1 MARMLEGLM
10 WSPKWVSHLGCIKG
24 CVDYLKLGIS
34 DAWLYGGTGHAFV
47 INISKDSCPSGPT
60 AWKTEMLFVLGS
72 NLGYSMDGNFAHK
85 SMPDFG
91 ERRRKAWEHVKQS
104 IDEGYPCYGWEL
116 DIAEFYVINGYDERG
131 YYFNGPGCEEG
142 KGPKPWDEVGET
154 QIGMFELYSVRPG
167 KPASDEKTVKEAL
180 EFTLEHSKGPEKWIF
195 PNYSSGPAGY
205 DTWINGIQE
214 GIASASGL
222 AYNAAV
228 WGECRHHAVE
238 FLRESKGRIE
248 GLDSE
253 FDEAIEHYSQ
263 VSDSLKTLMKIY
275 PFKGPADFSKTV
287 EDPDKRAKATS
298 LLGDAREAEE
308 SGLQT
313 LEKIIEGLSS

>member
-1 MARMLEGLM
+1 MSSTDTTRGDTTSTVQGARRARAP
-10 WSPKWVSHLGCIKG
+10 SPGTRSGRPRSGC
-24 CVDYLKLGIS
+24 S
-34 DAWLYGGTGHAFV
+34 
-47 INISKDSCPSGPT
+47 SCT
-60 AWKTEMLFVLGS
+60 A
-72 NLGYSMDGNFAHK
+72 YA
-85 SMPDFG
+85 
-91 ERRRKAWEHVKQS
+91 
-104 IDEGYPCYGWEL
+104 
-116 DIAEFYVINGYDERG
+116 
-131 YYFNGPGCEEG
+131 
-142 KGPKPWDEVGET
+142 
-154 QIGMFELYSVRPG
+154 
-167 KPASDEKTVKEAL
+167 
-180 EFTLEHSKGPEKWIF
+180 LEHSKGPEKWIF

-308 SGLQT
+308 SGLRT